1 LTPGPGT
8 YDLADL
14 VGRNSPAVVIK
25 GRLNNSLIPE
35 NPGPGSYNPQQSI
48 AKSTTPTYKMPL
60 SKREFLSMKGSFLP
74 GPGQYEPKFMNT
86 SIGFSIKGKTE

>member
-1 LTPGPGT
+1 MRNSFQVGSLTPGPGT

-60 SKREFLSMKGSFLP
+60 SKREFISMKESFLP
-74 GPGQYEPKFMNT
+74 GPG
-86 SIGFSIKGKTE
+86 